1 MCYMFSLF
9 FSSVQEVVLSHPAAI
24 KALTAGR
31 VIVISNSFHSN
42 QLGIVLTSTM
52 AANNERVFTCLVLC
66 DKNKSVKAQCEER
79 QEEAEVTPMTDRD
92 LYLPAAP
99 CGHDLIQVK
108 AKDVSTVTVK
118 SIRVEATKIID
129 DIKKRQ
135 MTRFKYFTN
144 ESSNFPVNYIL
155 AVTIFS
161 HFDLG
166 CTST

>member
-9 FSSVQEVVLSHPAAI
+9 FPFEQEVVLSHPAAI

-52 AANNERVFTCLVLC
+52 AANNERVFTSLVLC
-66 DKNKSVKAQCEER
+66 DKNKSVKVQSEER
-79 QEEAEVTPMTDRD
+79 QEAEVRPVTDRD

-161 HFDLG
+161 HFDSG